1 MGVAVCIH
9 ISPYL
14 RGMNVLLVSATE
26 AEIQG
31 FMEIMERF
39 EPVVPWHIEVCICGV
54 GMVQAGVNLA
64 YSLQQHKP
72 DLILNAG
79 IAGAIDPTLLIG
91 EVVWVKQ
98 DAFFGFGVDSPE
110 GFQSAFDI
118 GLAKP
123 DEFPYS
129 NGRLTASALPLPL
142 QNQPIRSVNGIT
154 VQTVHGDEA
163 GLAKL
168 KLLEP
173 TASVESM
180 EGAAIFYTAAR
191 FGIPV
196 LQIRAISNYV
206 EVRDKSR
213 WNIPLAIRNLNQLLQ
228 AWFIN
233 P

>member
-1 MGVAVCIH
+1 MFIH

-26 AEIQG
+26 VEVRG
-31 FMEIMERF
+31 FLDIMERF
-39 EPVVPWHIEVCICGV
+39 EPVVPWQIEVCICGV

-64 YSLQQHKP
+64 YRLQQHKP

-79 IAGAIDPTLLIG
+79 IAGAIDTALLIG

-110 GFQSAFDI
+110 GFQSAFNI

-123 DEFPYS
+123 DEFPFR
-129 NGRLTASALPLPL
+129 NGRLIASALPLPL
-142 QNQPIRSVNGIT
+142 QNQPIRSVDGIT

-163 GLAKL
+163 GLARL
-168 KLLEP
+168 KRMEP
-173 TASVESM
+173 SASIESM
-180 EGAAIFYTAAR
+180 EGAAIFYTATR
-191 FGIPV
+191 FGIPAV
-196 LQIRAISNYV
+196 QIRAISNYV